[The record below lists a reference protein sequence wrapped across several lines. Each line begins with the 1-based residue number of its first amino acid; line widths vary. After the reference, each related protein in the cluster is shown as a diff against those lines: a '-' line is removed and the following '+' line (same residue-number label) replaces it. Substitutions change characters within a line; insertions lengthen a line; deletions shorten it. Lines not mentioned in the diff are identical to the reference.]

1 MKRIATRILILC
13 LALALLPAAAA
24 AEALTE
30 PVYTIAE
37 KMLKQLEMGSGFTGT
52 LTVESVAVPG
62 REGEAYTTLKP
73 VTLDGTFIYVR
84 EDLAAKKPAESRVT
98 LALVEGDKQQ
108 ATAELAMRSGAL
120 YLRAS
125 LAGEGWYTVGSDML
139 AANASAGALAAD
151 GTAGT
156 SACQGGAMA
165 EAAQGL
171 LSGAA
176 MPGAAAFARGIS
188 SQLRT
193 VDTAKLATLLDT
205 YTTKID
211 LWIEGYRQNTQLGK
225 GQDGATTMQIDYQI
239 PAAAVKAQLK
249 QLLIDLLADTELTA
263 LLAKALPDGWAERY
277 LDPAMQAYYF
287 YAVDQLP
294 LAGEMAIHRTLSLR
308 GDTLAL
314 SLALPYYDSQGG
326 ACTLRYDRAKG
337 TGDLLDENTVVLE
350 SQALLLRLSYQSY
363 ETLTGATVYQGT
375 LLRQPL
381 GAQTYEVT
389 ADADTESAGG
399 KALSTAFTFSLRQ
412 ATATDAEGMQTQSI
426 DAELRLT
433 PDYTP
438 EEAGDEPVA
447 PTAEQ
452 ATQYMVFEPL
462 DFALTAAFSSGQAKN
477 ASTAFTCT
485 ITCAGDTL
493 PQVVTLAFSGKTR
506 GKWTPDTLDTTAAT
520 ALNGMD
526 AAALSALLAQT
537 GIRGGLVL
545 LPYLGLPTA
554 ATPTPA
560 PQPSSAP

>member
-1 MKRIATRILILC
+1 MKRIATRILTLC
-13 LALALLPAAAA
+13 LALALLPAAAV

-52 LTVESVAVPG
+52 LTVETAAVPG
-62 REGEAYTTLKP
+62 REAEAYTTLKP
-73 VTLDGTFIYVR
+73 VTLEGTFIYVR

-98 LALVEGDKQQ
+98 LALVDGDKQQ
-108 ATAELAMRSGAL
+108 ATAELALRSGAL
-120 YLRAS
+120 YVRSS
-125 LAGEGWYTVGSDML
+125 LAGDGWYTAGSGIIAD
-139 AANASAGALAAD
+139 SAAAD
-151 GTAGT
+151 TAAAEGTADAAAGQ
-156 SACQGGAMA
+156 SAALA

-171 LSGAA
+171 LDSTA
-176 MPGAAAFARGIS
+176 MPGAAAFALGVA

-211 LWIEGYRQNTQLGK
+211 LWIEGYRQNTQMSK

-249 QLLIDLLADTELTA
+249 QLLIDLLADTELAA
-263 LLAKALPDGWAERY
+263 LLTKALPEGWAARY
-277 LDPAMQAYYF
+277 LDPAMQDYYF

-326 ACTLRYDRAKG
+326 ACTLRYDRTKG
-337 TGDLLDENTVVLE
+337 TGDLPDDNTMALE

-363 ETLTGATVYQGT
+363 ETMAGATVYQGT

-381 GAQTYEVT
+381 SAQTYEVAA
-389 ADADTESAGG
+389 ADSAAGLGG
-399 KALSTAFTFSLRQ
+399 KALSTAFTFSLQQQ
-412 ATATDAEGMQTQSI
+412 AATDAEGMQTQTI
-426 DAELRLT
+426 DAAFHLA

-438 EEAGDEPVA
+438 DEAGDEPAA

-452 ATQYMVFEPL
+452 AAQYAVFEPV
-462 DFALTAAFSSGQAKN
+462 DFALNAAFSSGQAKN
-477 ASTAFTCT
+477 ASTALSCTLTCS
-485 ITCAGDTL
+485 GDTL
-493 PQVVTLAFSGKTR
+493 PQVVTLAFTGKTR
-506 GKWTPDTLDTTAAT
+506 GKWTPDTLDITAAT
-520 ALNGMD
+520 ALDSMD
-526 AAALSALLAQT
+526 SAALNGLLAQT
-537 GIRGGLVL
+537 GIRAGLVL
-545 LPYLGLPTA
+545 LPYLGLPTP

-560 PQPSSAP
+560 PEPTAAP